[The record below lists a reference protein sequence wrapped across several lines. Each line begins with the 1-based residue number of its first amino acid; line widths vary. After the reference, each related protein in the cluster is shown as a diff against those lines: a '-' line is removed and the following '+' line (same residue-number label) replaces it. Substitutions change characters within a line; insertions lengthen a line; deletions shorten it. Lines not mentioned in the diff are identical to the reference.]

1 MTNEEREIITLTN
14 QQYEALVRMQME
26 SYKNLLDF
34 CKENIC
40 DSDIIEIIENNIS
53 EIDKTITNELEEIK
67 ADNRK
72 FIESCK

>member
-1 MTNEEREIITLTN
+1 MTNEEREIVTLTN

-72 FIESCK
+72 FIESYK